1 MVLICP
7 YCDIEISEKLVE
19 AEDGCCPEC
28 GTLITATSVAADDD
42 EEGDEYEEDE
52 FADEFADDDFLDDN
66 DEEDALSYEEQLEE
80 KPEKEEK
87 SNGQQGE
94 ILVK

>member
-28 GTLITATSVAADDD
+28 GTLITANSVADYD
-42 EEGDEYEEDE
+42 EDGDEYEEDE
-52 FADEFADDDFLDDN
+52 IKKLKRDSGTQFDSRFI
-66 DEEDALSYEEQLEE
+66 EQGG
-80 KPEKEEK
+80 P
-87 SNGQQGE
+87 N
-94 ILVK
+94 I